1 MLPIRYSFGLNTNLF
16 ETNVLN
22 LAVVVGIVVTVVG
35 DALRTLLDQRR
46 QVILS
51 MLQEAD
57 KKARDSQ
64 KRLEDA
70 RRAVEMARLLA
81 QEIRTQATQVIEQ
94 ESLIRQKQLEE
105 DFQRLQE
112 RRSQSIV
119 LARQQAIQSVVNEVS
134 QLAVASA
141 ENILLDALGPN
152 GKIYL
157 KQKDLNEIH
166 VRESFYKL
174 KVEV

>member
-1 MLPIRYSFGLNTNLF
+1 MLPIRYSFGLNINLL

-22 LAVVVGIVVTVVG
+22 LAVVVRIVVTVVG
-35 DALRTLLDQRR
+35 DALQTLLNQRR

>member
-81 QEIRTQATQVIEQ
+81 QEIQTQATQIIEQ

>member
-119 LARQQAIQSVVNEVS
+119 LARQQAIQSIVNEVS

>member
-119 LARQQAIQSVVNEVS
+119 LARQQAIQSIVNEVS

-166 VRESFYKL
+166 MRENFYKL
-174 KVEV
+174 KVEI

>member
-174 KVEV
+174 KVEI

>member
-119 LARQQAIQSVVNEVS
+119 LARQQAIQSIVNEVS

-174 KVEV
+174 KVEI

>member
-81 QEIRTQATQVIEQ
+81 QEIQTQATQVIEQ

>member
-51 MLQEAD
+51 ILQEAEQ
-57 KKARDSQ
+57 KAKDSQ

-70 RRAVEMARLLA
+70 RSAVTIARLLA
-81 QEIRTQATQVIEQ
+81 QEIRAQAIQTVAQ

-105 DFQRLQE
+105 DLQRLQE
-112 RRSQSIV
+112 TRSQSIQ
-119 LARQQAIQSVVNEVS
+119 LARKQAIQSVVNEVAR
-134 QLAVASA
+134 LAVTNA
-141 ENILLDALGPN
+141 ENTLLDSLGPQ
-152 GKIYL
+152 GPIYL

-166 VRESFYKL
+166 MRETFHKL
-174 KVEV
+174 KVDV

>member
-81 QEIRTQATQVIEQ
+81 QEIQTQATQVIEQ

-119 LARQQAIQSVVNEVS
+119 LARQQTIQSIVNEVS
-134 QLAVASA
+134 QLAVTSA

>member
-1 MLPIRYSFGLNTNLF
+1 MLPIRYSFGLNINLL

-22 LAVVVGIVVTVVG
+22 LAVVVRIVVTVVG
-35 DALRTLLDQRR
+35 DALQTLLNQRR

-57 KKARDSQ
+57 KKAKDSQ
-64 KRLEDA
+64 KRLKDA

-81 QEIRTQATQVIEQ
+81 QEIQTQATQIIEQ
-94 ESLIRQKQLEE
+94 ESLIRQKQLKE
-105 DFQRLQE
+105 DFQRLQKK
-112 RRSQSIV
+112 RSQSIM
-119 LARQQAIQSVVNEVS
+119 LARQQTIQSIVNEVS
-134 QLAVASA
+134 QLAVTSA
-141 ENILLDALGPN
+141 ENILLDALRPN

-166 VRESFYKL
+166 IRENFYKL
-174 KVEV
+174 KVEI

>member
-134 QLAVASA
+134 QLAIASA

>member
-46 QVILS
+46 QVIFS

-57 KKARDSQ
+57 KKARESQ

-70 RRAVEMARLLA
+70 RNAVEIARLLA
-81 QEIRTQATQVIEQ
+81 QEIRTQAIQTVEQ